1 MKKTIKKQLTRQQ
14 YLRPND
20 AVRPP
25 APSGDVWTP
34 PQPSRGER
42 TFKLTSKGSVRG
54 FVVLDGVRVNFESRA
69 EYKACLVIRSRPDTL
84 RVVEQS
90 PRVEYVD
97 ENGVRRTH
105 VFDLKVFRRDGSVVA
120 VDVKPFAKVKS
131 SGIRETHALI
141 AGQISPKIANRLLV
155 FTERM
160 YTPSDFYNSELMLGV
175 ARQHCPEEDE
185 AILKLVSRM
194 KGPMKVA
201 DLVEKSHLQGYGFNA
216 VVRAIAAGRLV
227 MTERRRIDYGAVV
240 VPAPLH

>member
-1 MKKTIKKQLTRQQ
+1 MKKITKQQ
-14 YLRPND
+14 YLKPND
-20 AVRPP
+20 AVSPP
-25 APSGDVWTP
+25 DPSGEVWTP
-34 PQPSRGER
+34 PQPSKGER

-97 ENGVRRTH
+97 ADGKLRTH

-120 VDVKPFAKVKS
+120 VDVKPAAKVES
-131 SGIRETHALI
+131 SGIREMHSLI
-141 AGQISPKIANRLLV
+141 ARQISPKIASQLLV

-160 YTPSDFYNSELMLGV
+160 YTRSDFYNAELMLGV
-175 ARQHCPEEDE
+175 ARQHCAEDDE
-185 AILKLVSRM
+185 AILKLVARM
-194 KGPMKVA
+194 TGPMKVA
-201 DLVEKSHLQGYGFNA
+201 DLVGKSGRKGYGFNA
-216 VVRAIAAGRLV
+216 VVRAISAGRLV
-227 MTERRRIDYGAVV
+227 MTERRRIDYAAVV

>member
-1 MKKTIKKQLTRQQ
+1 MKKMTKQQ
-14 YLRPND
+14 YLKPNT
-20 AVRPP
+20 AVRAP
-25 APSGDVWTP
+25 APSGEVWTP
-34 PQPSRGER
+34 PQPSKGER

-54 FVVLDGVRVNFESRA
+54 FVVIDGVRLNFESRA
-69 EYKACLVIRSRPDTL
+69 EYRAFVVIRSRLDTL
-84 RVVEQS
+84 RLVEQS

-97 ENGVRRTH
+97 ANGRVRTH

-131 SGIRETHALI
+131 SGIRATHALI

-160 YTPSDFYNSELMLGV
+160 YTPSDFYNAELMLGV
-175 ARQHCPEEDE
+175 ARQHCPEDDE
-185 AILKLVSRM
+185 AILKLIAQM
-194 KGPMKVA
+194 KGPMKIG
-201 DLVEKSHLQGYGFNA
+201 DLVAKSRLEGYAFNA